1 MKRIINAILIFAL
14 CISTLS
20 LFSCSTASGGRNSRV
35 FSGYFKTEGVLYD
48 YKTLSAK
55 DFKKLADDVDK
66 EFEAYHKLYDIY
78 NEYDGMTNLAT
89 INKNAGLGPI
99 KADQRIIDMLSFSKD
114 LYSLTDGN
122 MNIAMGSVLSIWHD
136 HREKGKKYEKDGTPE
151 LATVPT
157 EEELREAA
165 KHTNIEDLIIDKEA
179 GTVELRDP
187 EMSLDVGAIGKGYAV
202 EMIAKMIEE
211 RHGGGF
217 VIDFGGNLR
226 AIGSK
231 PDGSGWLTGVRN
243 PDKSSLERVV
253 YKTEMKNA
261 AIVTSGG
268 YENSYTAMG
277 VSYHHIINPETLFP
291 VNYHASVSVM
301 TKSSALSDVLSTALF
316 NMRFEEIERF
326 VSEKDGI
333 FVVVVGTNGEV
344 VTLGE
349 KPF

>member
-187 EMSLDVGAIGKGYAV
+187 EMSLDVGAIGKGT
-202 EMIAKMIEE
+202 
-211 RHGGGF
+211 R
-217 VIDFGGNLR
+217 LR
-226 AIGSK
+226 
-231 PDGSGWLTGVRN
+231 
-243 PDKSSLERVV
+243 
-253 YKTEMKNA
+253 
-261 AIVTSGG
+261 
-268 YENSYTAMG
+268 
-277 VSYHHIINPETLFP
+277 
-291 VNYHASVSVM
+291 
-301 TKSSALSDVLSTALF
+301 
-316 NMRFEEIERF
+316 
-326 VSEKDGI
+326 
-333 FVVVVGTNGEV
+333 
-344 VTLGE
+344 
-349 KPF
+349 

>member
-1 MKRIINAILIFAL
+1 MKKRAILPL
-14 CISTLS
+14 LLTLSLLLS
-20 LFSCSTASGGRNSRV
+20 LFSCGTADPSPQSRTYYDYFDTPILLSDYSGRSTADFSSLAARIESELSR
-35 FSGYFKTEGVLYD
+35 
-48 YKTLSAK
+48 
-55 DFKKLADDVDK
+55 
-66 EFEAYHKLYDIY
+66 YHKLYDIY
-78 NEYDGMTNLAT
+78 NEYDGMTNIAT

-326 VSEKDGI
+326 VSENEGI
-333 FVVVVGTNGEV
+333 FVVIVGTSGEV